1 MLCDVSK
8 NNLTNCKT
16 KISWYLN
23 PITHRIRYVHCTP
36 VKSRV
41 SVQPPL
47 SSPSSLTTSSPSQSP
62 ASGQWLGYTH
72 RIPRCKAD
80 QSRITCLEC
89 NISCF
94 PVTTASVDSL
104 ITLPV
109 EISPC
114 QINTSDYIANT
125 SLCTWGPESSPYCC
139 FFFFFLT
146 LPPRHGPW
154 GQGQQ
159 AAGMTNAGWFT
170 FKKIFCCWPAYFT
183 ALVRLEI
190 LWYARHCYRHIL
202 NRSRHSF
209 SPWLPS
215 PLDIY

>member
-1 MLCDVSK
+1 M
-8 NNLTNCKT
+8 
-16 KISWYLN
+16 
-23 PITHRIRYVHCTP
+23 HCTP

-139 FFFFFLT
+139 FFFFFFDTAAPTWTLRPRPT
-146 LPPRHGPW
+146 GCWNDKCWMIYFQEDILLLASLLYSLGAVRNPLICTTLLPP
-154 GQGQQ
+154 
-159 AAGMTNAGWFT
+159 
-170 FKKIFCCWPAYFT
+170 Y
-183 ALVRLEI
+183 
-190 LWYARHCYRHIL
+190 
-202 NRSRHSF
+202 S
-209 SPWLPS
+209 
-215 PLDIY
+215 